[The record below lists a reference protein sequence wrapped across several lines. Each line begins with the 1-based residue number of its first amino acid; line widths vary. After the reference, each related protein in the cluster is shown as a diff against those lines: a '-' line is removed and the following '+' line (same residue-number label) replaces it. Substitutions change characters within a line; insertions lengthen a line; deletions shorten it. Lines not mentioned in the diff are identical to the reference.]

1 MSSSSLKRPMLR
13 SPILRYERAL
23 IWAMAALAAPP
34 ALAAEFF
41 YQPIVSIQAEADS
54 NLDLDPGVK
63 QWVEGYIADAAT
75 LIGIATPNTDTIIKP
90 RIIYRD
96 YPQDSADDRLE
107 AHLDFNTDYRS
118 QRSSASLSG
127 SIQHVDEFNAEQTAA
142 TYNDVN
148 PGQPVNV
155 DTGKITNGST
165 RDSAFLAPKYLYN
178 ITPVIG
184 VGATGQVQVVS
195 YSPSDE
201 NHNDYD
207 YYQARAYM
215 RWAFSQSSDA
225 QLGGFGSK
233 FDATHLGDSATGGGA
248 TLDFNTS
255 WTPLL
260 STKASLIYQHTNIT
274 DNVTDKTPEQL
285 KTDNNAWGATFG
297 VLYKTQLDQFRL
309 DVGRTISPSGSGGLY
324 NVDRV
329 QFQDDRTLTT
339 RLSITGAVV
348 GLKTHALTAN
358 IAGDDRKYAQAI
370 VEMRWMVTRYWF
382 VQGGY
387 QYAWQR
393 YQFDTDSAANNR
405 VYLLFG
411 YQGLPRQR

>member
-1 MSSSSLKRPMLR
+1 MRDR
-13 SPILRYERAL
+13 ILTLGRGL
-23 IWAMAALAAPP
+23 LWAIAALPVVP
-34 ALAAEFF
+34 ALAAEVY
-41 YQPIVSIQAEADS
+41 YQPIVSLQAERDS

-75 LIGIATPNTDTIIKP
+75 LIGIATPNTDTVIKP
-90 RIIYRD
+90 RIIYRY
-96 YPQDSADDRLE
+96 YPDDSADDRLE
-107 AHLDFNTDYRS
+107 AHLDFNTDYRT
-118 QRSSASLSG
+118 QRSNASLSG
-127 SIQHVDEFNAEQTAA
+127 SIQHLDEFNAEQTAA

-148 PGQPVNV
+148 PGLPVGA
-155 DTGKITNGST
+155 DTGKITTGAT

-184 VGATGQVQVVS
+184 VGATGQFQVVS

-201 NHNDYD
+201 NHNNYD
-207 YYQARAYM
+207 YYQGRAYM

-233 FDATHLGDSATGGGA
+233 FDSTHLGNSSTGSGA
-248 TLDFNTS
+248 TLDLNTS

-260 STKASLIYQHTNIT
+260 STKVSLLYQHTSINDVTPDPLNIS
-274 DNVTDKTPEQL
+274 V
-285 KTDNNAWGATFG
+285 NAWGATVG
-297 VLYKTQLDQFRL
+297 TIYKTQLDQFRL
-309 DVGRTISPSGSGGLY
+309 DLGRTISPSGSGGLY

-329 QFQDDRTLTT
+329 QFQDDRSLTT

-370 VEMRWMVTRYWF
+370 VELRWMMTRYWF

-387 QYAWQR
+387 QYAWQK
-393 YQFDTDSAANNR
+393 YQFDVDSAANNR
-405 VYLLFG
+405 VYVQFG
-411 YQGLPRQR
+411 YQGLTRQM

>member
-1 MSSSSLKRPMLR
+1 MSSLFPER
-13 SPILRYERAL
+13 SAMRDRILTSGRGL
-23 IWAMAALAAPP
+23 LWAMAALPVVP
-34 ALAAEFF
+34 ALAAEVF
-41 YQPIVSIQAEADS
+41 YQPIVSLQAEADS

-75 LIGIATPNTDTIIKP
+75 LIGIATANTDTVIKP
-90 RIIYRD
+90 RIIYRY
-96 YPQDSADDRLE
+96 YPQASADDRLE

-118 QRSSASLSG
+118 QRSSATLSG
-127 SIQHVDEFNAEQTAA
+127 SIQHLDEFNAEQTSA

-148 PGQPVNV
+148 PGLPVGT
-155 DTGKITNGST
+155 DTGKITNGAT
-165 RDSAFLAPKYLYN
+165 RDSAYLAPKYLYN

-184 VGATGQVQVVS
+184 VGATGQFQVVT
-195 YSPSDE
+195 YSPSDQ
-201 NHNDYD
+201 NHNNYD

-215 RWAFSQSSDA
+215 RWAFTQSSDA

-233 FDATHLGDSATGGGA
+233 FDSTHLGNSSTGGGA
-248 TLDFNTS
+248 TLDLNTS

-260 STKASLIYQHTNIT
+260 STKVSLLYQHTSISDVTPAPLNIS
-274 DNVTDKTPEQL
+274 V
-285 KTDNNAWGATFG
+285 NAWGATVG
-297 VLYKTQLDQFRL
+297 TIYKTQLDQFRL

-329 QFQDDRTLTT
+329 QFQDDRNLTT
-339 RLSITGAVV
+339 RLSITGALV

-370 VEMRWMVTRYWF
+370 VEMRWMMTRYWF

-387 QYAWQR
+387 QYAFQK
-393 YQFDTDSAANNR
+393 YQYDVDSAADNR
-405 VYLLFG
+405 VYVQFG
-411 YQGLPRQR
+411 YQGLARER